1 MGEAGGGRRWRCG
14 VVMGRGW
21 CLVDGRV
28 WGDTRLSLIYATEP
42 CAESLALGAIS
53 ADSFRSFSF
62 CFFFLMPVLSTWFSV
77 LELKGTYVTLRTFSS
92 STETVLCTSTST

>member
-1 MGEAGGGRRWRCG
+1 MI
-14 VVMGRGW
+14 
-21 CLVDGRV
+21 GRV
-28 WGDTRLSLIYATEP
+28 CGGYPPKFDLRKRALRREP
-42 CAESLALGAIS
+42 CPGAIS

-62 CFFFLMPVLSTWFSV
+62 YFFFLMPVLSTWFSV

>member
-1 MGEAGGGRRWRCG
+1 MVGVGGGVVWCWVGCG
-14 VVMGRGW
+14 AWWLGVFVV
-21 CLVDGRV
+21 
-28 WGDTRLSLIYATEP
+28 DTRLSLIYAKEP
-42 CAESLALGAIS
+42 CAESLALGAIF

-62 CFFFLMPVLSTWFSV
+62 YFFFLMPVLSTWFSV